1 MSDTM
6 KIRLAVW
13 RALAARRSR
22 LTTID
27 VRVSHQA
34 GHLNTVQA
42 VNTARH
48 DDDCAPWQRQSKL
61 GAVLMPR
68 YSGRAYEM
76 VWRAMKPNQQGDNPG
91 PIWDGSPDP

>member
-13 RALAARRSR
+13 RALAARRPR

-27 VRVSHQA
+27 ARVSHQA
-34 GHLNTVQA
+34 VHLNTVQS
-42 VNTARH
+42 VNEARRTE
-48 DDDCAPWQRQSKL
+48 DCAPWQRQSKL

-76 VWRAMKPNQQGDNPG
+76 VWRSG
-91 PIWDGSPDP
+91 P